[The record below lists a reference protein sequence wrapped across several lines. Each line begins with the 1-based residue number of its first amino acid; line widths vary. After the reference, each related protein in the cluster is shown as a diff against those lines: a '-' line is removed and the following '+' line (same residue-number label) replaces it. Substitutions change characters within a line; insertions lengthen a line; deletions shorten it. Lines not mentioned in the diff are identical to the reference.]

1 MVCPAD
7 HLDVLIGAHPLTAV
21 KDLVCSRTEVGENDR
36 IMSPE
41 PQPRLAGETKVSDR
55 VLEHLRGV
63 IHRGEV
69 APGERLP
76 AERALATQLGVS
88 RITLREALRELQE
101 SGYLDIRRGP
111 QGGAYVTQLDQPMED
126 WRARMMEESGE
137 FDAVMDLRVGLESQA
152 AFLAATRRDDA
163 HLAALEQTIADLDGE
178 LDRAAFRQAD
188 ARFHEGLAQAAGSP
202 RLEEGI
208 RQARGQLFQPYDL
221 LSFEEPV
228 ETTRQDHA
236 AILAAVRIGSP
247 EAAAQAMR
255 THVERTRQQL
265 RQILSGAPG

>member
-1 MVCPAD
+1 MPGTMHND
-7 HLDVLIGAHPLTAV
+7 PHPPLTA
-21 KDLVCSRTEVGENDR
+21 EG
-36 IMSPE
+36 
-41 PQPRLAGETKVSDR
+41 KVADR
-55 VLEHLRGV
+55 VTEHLRGL

-69 APGERLP
+69 APGDRLP

-88 RITLREALRELQE
+88 RLTLREALKELQA

-111 QGGAYVTQLDQPMED
+111 QGGAYVTELDQPMED
-126 WRARMMEESGE
+126 WRARMMDESGE

-152 AFLAATRRDDA
+152 AFLAAARRHRND
-163 HLAALEQTIADLDGE
+163 LEVLSRAIADLDGIS
-178 LDRAAFRQAD
+178 DRAGFRQAD
-188 ARFHEGLAQAAGSP
+188 ARFHEGLAQAASSP

-208 RQARGQLFQPYDL
+208 RLARGQLFQPYDL

-228 ETTRQDHA
+228 EMTRQDHA
-236 AILAAVRIGSP
+236 AILAAVRIGSS

-265 RQILSGAPG
+265 RQILSDARV